1 MNSRTAQAAMN
12 RARVMDLIAGYAY
25 FYDEGE
31 LDLFMALFWEDAS
44 LDITPD
50 PGFFP
55 LPLVGRDEIDRA
67 YRGRYA
73 VVSVEARRRHI
84 QSNTLFLEYS
94 GSAIRTA
101 TFLVAMSVPK
111 DGGGVRLLGTGV
123 YRDSFTCRGGEWRFQ
138 ERNLTMDTLA
148 SG

>member
-1 MNSRTAQAAMN
+1 MSDSTAHEAMD

-31 LDLFMALFWEDAS
+31 LERFMDLFWDDAT

-55 LPLVGRDEIDRA
+55 LPLVGREAIDHA

-84 QSNTLFLEYS
+84 QSNTLFLETS
-94 GSAIRTA
+94 RDAIRTA

-111 DGGGVRLLGTGV
+111 DEGGVRLLGTGV
-123 YRDSFTCRGGEWRFQ
+123 YRDLFTRRDGEWRFQ

-148 SG
+148 S

>member
-1 MNSRTAQAAMN
+1 MEDRTAREALD
-12 RARVMDLIAGYAY
+12 RARIMDLIAGYAY

-31 LDLFMALFWEDAS
+31 LDRFMDLFWEDAT

-55 LPLVGRDEIDRA
+55 LPLVGRAAIDAA

-73 VVSVEARRRHI
+73 EVSVEARRRHI
-84 QSNTLFLEYS
+84 QSNTLFLATSPTE
-94 GSAIRTA
+94 IRAA
-101 TFLVAMSVPK
+101 TFLVAMSVPR
-111 DGGGVRLLGTGV
+111 DEGGVRLLGTGV
-123 YRDSFTCRGGEWRFQ
+123 YRDRFTCRDGEWRFQ

-148 SG
+148 R